1 MKRQA
6 TVTDSPVEPLA
17 LGGQLLYKVAD
28 AVRVLRM
35 SRAFIYRQIKE
46 GRLRTVKE
54 GDATFITAGA
64 LAEYVALLEREAQDR
79 AAIGGRS

>member
-6 TVTDSPVEPLA
+6 TVESPAEPMA
-17 LGGQLLYKVAD
+17 IGGQLLYKVAD

-35 SRAFIYRQIKE
+35 SRAFIYRQIRE

-64 LAEYVALLEREAQDR
+64 LAEYVALLEREARDR
-79 AAIGGRS
+79 AARGGGT